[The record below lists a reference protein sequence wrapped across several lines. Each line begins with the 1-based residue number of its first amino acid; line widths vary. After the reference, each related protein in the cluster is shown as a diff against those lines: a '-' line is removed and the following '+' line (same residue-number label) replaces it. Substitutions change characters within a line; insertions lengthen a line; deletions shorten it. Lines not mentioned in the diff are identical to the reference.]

1 MVEHDDVG
9 GVHEGA
15 TQVLGHELGREELP
29 TAHDVLG
36 GVPVD
41 ACDEL
46 LEPLA
51 HGIGE
56 PQLAGDVH
64 KALLDVAQKVGAIHV
79 VLDVGVHKQ
88 QQVRDLVVA

>member
-1 MVEHDDVG
+1 MP
-9 GVHEGA
+9 A
-15 TQVLGHELGREELP
+15 MSSSNLSR
-29 TAHDVLG
+29 
-36 GVPVD
+36 
-41 ACDEL
+41 
-46 LEPLA
+46 